1 MTVEINGVKVNGTES
16 QNPTKK
22 VTTVEGTVFNENGE
36 EVAYEG
42 SEGRVQYTGGVN
54 WDKPVVDIGKY
65 LQDGTN
71 TIKIVYNSSLT
82 NAALA
87 AGVIE
92 ERDMVG
98 TAWYGA
104 TSIWWGTDVTYRSNG
119 PAQAKLV
126 PYRDIHVVE

>member
-1 MTVEINGVKVNGTES
+1 MTVEINGVKVNGVES

-22 VTTVEGTVFNENGE
+22 AIAVEGTVFNENGE
-36 EVAYEG
+36 EVAYESTG
-42 SEGRVQYTGGVN
+42 GRVQYTGGIN
-54 WDKPVVDIGKY
+54 WDKPIADIGKY

-92 ERDMVG
+92 ERGMES
-98 TAWYGA
+98 TTWYKA
-104 TSIWWGTDVTYRSNG
+104 PALWWGTDVTYRSNG

-126 PYRDIHVVE
+126 PYCDIQIAE